1 MIDERKLQE
10 VGARFGEA
18 VVDPRHWPDLMQD
31 ICAAVGAAGAAML
44 QSDIRTEDI
53 PRTPSINGFFDKVY
67 FPAKLHISDVR
78 AARGVPLLLT
88 KTNVVTDADLFR
100 SEPEMLRD
108 PLYLHLGEWGLKW
121 FAAIGFRAG
130 SALWGLTIQ
139 RSPHEGMFAEEE
151 ITALSR
157 LSARLTEAATLSTS
171 VGRSALTGITNAL
184 ELSDRPALSLDRL
197 GRLISINRKAEG
209 YLGNEL
215 LLRGDRIVLADKHA
229 NAELG
234 QLLDHVR
241 IGSDKQAFNAPAIIL
256 RRSAPRRPIVLQAL
270 SVPSAAQSP
279 FLGARLVLVL
289 RDIDGEPVLDP
300 HLLNR
305 LFGLTTAQTRVA
317 VKLASGFSLEQAAS
331 ELGVSMETARQH
343 LKAIF
348 TKTDTHRQ
356 GELVALLGKISGA

>member
-18 VVDPRHWPDLMQD
+18 VVDPRHWSALMQD
-31 ICAAVGAAGAAML
+31 ICVAVGATGAAML

-53 PRTPSINGFFDKVY
+53 PRTPSISDFFDKVY

-88 KTNVVTDADLFR
+88 RTDVVTDADLFR

-130 SALWGLTIQ
+130 SALWALTIQ
-139 RSPHEGMFAEEE
+139 RSPREGMFTDEEAA
-151 ITALSR
+151 ALSR

-171 VGRSALTGITNAL
+171 VGRSAIAGITNAL
-184 ELSDRPALSLDRL
+184 ELSGCPALSLDRL

-209 YLGNEL
+209 YLGREL
-215 LLRGDRIVLADKHA
+215 LVRGDRIALADKLA
-229 NAELG
+229 QAELA
-234 QLLDHVR
+234 QLLDNVR
-241 IGSDKQAFNAPAIIL
+241 SGSDKQVFNTPPIVM

-270 SVPSAAQSP
+270 SVPPAAQSP
-279 FLGARLVLVL
+279 FLGARLILVV
-289 RDIDGEPVLDP
+289 RDLDAETTLDP
-300 HLLNR
+300 HLLIQ
-305 LFGLTTAQTRVA
+305 LFGLTTAQTRLA
-317 VKLASGFSLEQAAS
+317 VKLAIGHSLEQAAT
-331 ELGVSMETARQH
+331 ELGISSETARQH

-356 GELVALLGKISGA
+356 GELVALLGKTSGA